1 MKKPLTP
8 ETLTTIRQRYD
19 NPSGSLMAFEN
30 PLQVLRVDFTL
41 REISA
46 ITSLS
51 PRTVARH
58 STNYSFK
65 STAHKVFC
73 MFAEDYLHR
82 LPTNEVT
89 VHLRVQVIKW
99 SRE

>member
-1 MKKPLTP
+1 
-8 ETLTTIRQRYD
+8 
-19 NPSGSLMAFEN
+19 MAFEN

-46 ITSLS
+46 ITGLS

-65 STAHKVFC
+65 SAAHKQFC
-73 MFAEDYLHR
+73 IFAEEYLHK

-89 VHLRVQVIKW
+89 KHLRVQVIRWYNDKANV
-99 SRE
+99 

>member
-19 NPSGSLMAFEN
+19 NPSGSLMSFEN

-46 ITSLS
+46 ITAISL
-51 PRTVARH
+51 RTVMRH
-58 STNYSFK
+58 SANYSFK
-65 STAHKVFC
+65 STSHKVFC
-73 MFAEDYLHR
+73 MFAEDYLHK
-82 LPTNEVT
+82 LPTNEIT
-89 VHLRVQVIKW
+89 KHLRVQVIRW
-99 SRE
+99 YRQ